1 MKKKVCCVI
10 TNRASYTKFK
20 ELCYLL
26 KRDRNITLQIV
37 VASGVILEKY
47 GSLIREIKN
56 DGFRITEIIH
66 MLLESQTLLSNAKST
81 GIGVSE
87 FSSCFERIKPNLVLL
102 MADRFEILSA
112 AIAASY
118 QNIKIA
124 HIQGGEDSGNID
136 QKVRYAVSHLS
147 DFHFPSTK
155 KSYKKLV
162 NILNN
167 NKNIFYSGCP
177 SIDLCKKIKK
187 KSISNM
193 KKIKSLLVGVGNNID
208 LRDDYI
214 IVMQHPVTNEYGY
227 GNEQIHETMQA
238 CRKINLNVIW
248 FWPNPDSGTSSLSK
262 YIRKKREKLKLEK
275 FLFIKNVSPEN
286 FLFLL
291 KFSKCIV
298 GNSSAGIRESSY
310 LGVPAINIGSRQNNR
325 ERAKNVVD
333 CDYNSSQIYSL
344 IKKQIQ
350 KKYKKSTLY
359 GKGNAA
365 RNIFFRIKKILIN
378 LK

>member
-262 YIRKKREKLKLEK
+262 YIRKKKRKIKIGKIFIYQKCLSRKLFIFVKIFKMYCRKLKCRYKRK
-275 FLFIKNVSPEN
+275 FISWSPCN
-286 FLFLL
+286 
-291 KFSKCIV
+291 
-298 GNSSAGIRESSY
+298 
-310 LGVPAINIGSRQNNR
+310 
-325 ERAKNVVD
+325 
-333 CDYNSSQIYSL
+333 
-344 IKKQIQ
+344 
-350 KKYKKSTLY
+350 
-359 GKGNAA
+359 
-365 RNIFFRIKKILIN
+365 
-378 LK
+378 

>member
-124 HIQGGEDSGNID
+124 HIQ
-136 QKVRYAVSHLS
+136 
-147 DFHFPSTK
+147 
-155 KSYKKLV
+155 
-162 NILNN
+162 
-167 NKNIFYSGCP
+167 
-177 SIDLCKKIKK
+177 
-187 KSISNM
+187 
-193 KKIKSLLVGVGNNID
+193 
-208 LRDDYI
+208 
-214 IVMQHPVTNEYGY
+214 
-227 GNEQIHETMQA
+227 
-238 CRKINLNVIW
+238 
-248 FWPNPDSGTSSLSK
+248 
-262 YIRKKREKLKLEK
+262 
-275 FLFIKNVSPEN
+275 
-286 FLFLL
+286 
-291 KFSKCIV
+291 
-298 GNSSAGIRESSY
+298 
-310 LGVPAINIGSRQNNR
+310 
-325 ERAKNVVD
+325 
-333 CDYNSSQIYSL
+333 
-344 IKKQIQ
+344 
-350 KKYKKSTLY
+350 
-359 GKGNAA
+359 
-365 RNIFFRIKKILIN
+365 
-378 LK
+378 